1 MKEKDRLKRKFKHYK
16 NEGSINR
23 KGLSEH
29 MGKRKYKAKKNKK
42 NKRK

>member
-1 MKEKDRLKRKFKHYK
+1 MREKDRLKRNFKHYK

-29 MGKRKYKAKKNKK
+29 MGKIKYKDKKKK
-42 NKRK
+42 RN